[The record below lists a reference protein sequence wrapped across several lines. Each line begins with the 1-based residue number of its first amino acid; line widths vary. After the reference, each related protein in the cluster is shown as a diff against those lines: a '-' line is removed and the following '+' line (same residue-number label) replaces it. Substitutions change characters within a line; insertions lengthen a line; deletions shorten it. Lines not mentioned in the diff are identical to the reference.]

1 MMMGTQRE
9 VKNTT
14 LVDIAKKFMECIVG
28 EDSIE
33 LSLGGEFNLIAFFD
47 KKILFF
53 LSSQLELIMCYER
66 IFSSTYNK
74 QGHKPQSK
82 KVINHRGA
90 FSKEVFFTDC
100 KSPQRVRK
108 IIPKKF
114 NRLWCAPK
122 EQEVAYL
129 LNWQGIVGMLYT
141 HFDSLWRP
149 PSTIGTLSLC
159 VEC

>member
-1 MMMGTQRE
+1 
-9 VKNTT
+9 
-14 LVDIAKKFMECIVG
+14 MECIVG

-66 IFSSTYNK
+66 IFFLSYNK

-82 KVINHRGA
+82 KVINHRQGL

-100 KSPQRVRK
+100 KSPVRK

-129 LNWQGIVGMLYT
+129 LNWQGIVVIYT
-141 HFDSLWRP
+141 L
-149 PSTIGTLSLC
+149 
-159 VEC
+159 

>member
-66 IFSSTYNK
+66 IFSSHIT
-74 QGHKPQSK
+74 S
-82 KVINHRGA
+82 RGT
-90 FSKEVFFTDC
+90 SHN
-100 KSPQRVRK
+100 
-108 IIPKKF
+108 PKK
-114 NRLWCAPK
+114 
-122 EQEVAYL
+122 
-129 LNWQGIVGMLYT
+129 
-141 HFDSLWRP
+141 
-149 PSTIGTLSLC
+149 
-159 VEC
+159 